1 MSYPANDLIE
11 TIKALPAERQDEV
24 REFIGLLGMSEEI
37 IAVALEWIT
46 ERLPDR
52 YCAGDPRFDV
62 QKHSWRVPVLLSYPS
77 GKGGVVGELI
87 IDALTNEVSNH
98 TPIEEL
104 RDRGRKLA
112 QELFHHAGS
121 HDSVSKIKVA

>member
-11 TIKALPAERQDEV
+11 TVKALPAERQDEV

-37 IAVALEWIT
+37 IAVAMDWIT

-52 YCAGDPRFDV
+52 YCAGDPRLDV
-62 QKHSWRVPVLLSYPS
+62 RTLSWRLPILLSYPS
-77 GKGGVVGELI
+77 GKGGVVGEMV
-87 IDALTNEVSNH
+87 IDARTNEVSSH

-104 RDRGRKLA
+104 RARGRKLA
-112 QELFHHAGS
+112 QELFHAE
-121 HDSVSKIKVA
+121 